1 MCLSKVKILI
11 AKVLFVISALGTV
24 IIIPITVYGTGDSS
38 RHKAVELFNTPLV
51 INGKRALEQFK
62 KHLGVNQPNSY
73 LTNAAKFFR
82 KKTQGQNEFELE
94 ELNVEFIPSEF
105 YDDIAPDEP
114 YVDIEKIK
122 KKSKEYNRWTTTNS
136 ASN

>member
-24 IIIPITVYGTGDSS
+24 IIPPITVYGTGDSS

-51 INGKRALEQFK
+51 INEKRTFEQFK
-62 KHLGVNQPNSY
+62 KQLGVNRPNSY
-73 LTNAAKFFR
+73 LTKVASFFY
-82 KKTQGQNEFELE
+82 KKQGQNEFPLE
-94 ELNVEFIPSEF
+94 EMNIELTSSEL

-114 YVDIEKIK
+114 YVDIEKTK
-122 KKSKEYNRWTTTNS
+122 KKSGGYNRWTTTNS
-136 ASN
+136 ASS

>member
-1 MCLSKVKILI
+1 M
-11 AKVLFVISALGTV
+11 
-24 IIIPITVYGTGDSS
+24 
-38 RHKAVELFNTPLV
+38 
-51 INGKRALEQFK
+51 
-62 KHLGVNQPNSY
+62 
-73 LTNAAKFFR
+73 AKFFR

-122 KKSKEYNRWTTTNS
+122 KIKRIQPMDNNQ
-136 ASN
+136 